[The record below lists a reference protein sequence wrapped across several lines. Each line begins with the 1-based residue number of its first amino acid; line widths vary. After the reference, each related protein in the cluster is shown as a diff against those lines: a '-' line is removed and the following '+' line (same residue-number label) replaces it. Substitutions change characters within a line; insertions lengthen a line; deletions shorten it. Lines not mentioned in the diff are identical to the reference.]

1 MTNEQE
7 EHVED
12 QTQASLTF
20 SYWTSPQQTAAKDV
34 DRQHLYTPQTTNTSH
49 ITPQMQSGITGP
61 HGGMGSMFIPFRGK
75 SNYHGYICTYVC

>member
-75 SNYHGYICTYVC
+75 SNYIRTYVC